1 MQIIE
6 IWITLQ
12 SASRTWVKLL
22 EQSMDP
28 ITSSYSQSYKIF
40 DEAHIEQ
47 YVGADQEAKQEI
59 FDLFLE
65 EAEKIKASLV
75 SSLELKDF
83 EQTRF
88 NAHKLKSSCSSIGA
102 TALAETCKDIEKF
115 AVSEEP
121 GIFDSNNIENFK
133 NICAQTFLE
142 ISLVLGNAP

>member
-1 MQIIE
+1 MIL
-6 IWITLQ
+6 T
-12 SASRTWVKLL
+12 
-22 EQSMDP
+22 
-28 ITSSYSQSYKIF
+28 TSSYGENYKIF

-47 YVGADQEAKQEI
+47 YVGTDQDAKQEI
-59 FDLFLE
+59 FNLFLE

-115 AVSEEP
+115 AESEEP